1 LQETPK
7 DNLLRSWKEIAAY
20 LECTVRTCH
29 RWEDKHGM
37 PVHRAEGTEGKSP
50 VFAYKDE
57 LDAWFKETFRNHNR
71 LGEKAKKAGKDRPA
85 LKWALGA
92 IAVLVLAG
100 ALFLLRAPGR
110 NGQPADFAIEGSVFI
125 ALDKQK
131 RELWRWDTGMEDLKP
146 EEFYRKNF
154 QVRHPEES
162 NILPLLVIKDIN
174 ADGDAEVLFAPKRTS
189 EQTGEGWL
197 YCFDRE
203 GAEIWSFPAGKE
215 LRCGGT
221 VYSPDY
227 RISGFYCHDLE
238 GDGLIETVV
247 KAYHAPDWPCQLAVL
262 DAAGKR
268 TGEFWNA
275 GYLVDLA
282 FHDLDGDGREELIVA
297 GVNNDY
303 RGGCLAVFDT
313 RKIAGSSPQT
323 GKYACEGLGPGS
335 MLYYVTVPYT
345 DVAEAMGHSVAGFA
359 HLDVKANNRI
369 MGTTSTSLIY
379 EFGFD
384 LAFLQVT
391 DGNGFKVHHREMA
404 LLGRISSVLDDAY
417 LAALRAG
424 VRWWN
429 GSEMVAKPAKNP
441 R

>member
-1 LQETPK
+1 MAEISR
-7 DNLLRSWKEIAAY
+7 DSLLRSWKEIAAY
-20 LECTVRTCH
+20 LGCDVRTCH
-29 RWEDKHGM
+29 RWEDKRGM
-37 PVHRAEGTEGKSP
+37 PVHRAEGGESKSP

-57 LDAWFKETFRNHNR
+57 LDAWFKETFRNHNH
-71 LGEKAKKAGKDRPA
+71 LGEKTRKVGKGRPA

-100 ALFLLRAPGR
+100 AFFLLRVPR
-110 NGQPADFAIEGSVFI
+110 VKRQPADFSIEGPVFI
-125 ALDKQK
+125 ALDKGG
-131 RELWRWDTGMEDLKP
+131 RELWRWDTGMEDLLP
-146 EEFYRKNF
+146 EAFYRRNF
-154 QVRHPEES
+154 QVKHPEEGG
-162 NILPLLVIKDIN
+162 ILPLLVIKDIN
-174 ADGDAEVLFAPKRTS
+174 SDGDAEVLFAPKRGS
-189 EQTGEGWL
+189 DQTGEGWL

-203 GAEIWSFPAGKE
+203 GYEIWSFPAGKE
-215 LRCGGT
+215 LHCGGT

-227 RISGFYCHDLE
+227 RIYGFYCHDLE

-262 DAAGKR
+262 DASGNSI
-268 TGEFWNA
+268 GEFWNA
-275 GYLVDLA
+275 GYLVDLI
-282 FHDLDGDGREELIVA
+282 FHDIDGDGRDELIA
-297 GVNNDY
+297 GGVNNEY
-303 RGGCLAVFDT
+303 KGGCLVVFDT

-345 DVAEAMGHSVAGFA
+345 DVAEAMGHSVAGFR
-359 HLDVKANNRI
+359 HVCVTANNRI
-369 MGTTSTSLIY
+369 RGTTSTSLYY

-384 LAFLQVT
+384 LAFLQVE